1 MPMPLAANGDRGE
14 TRPMLFSAHV
24 VDSSPIAA
32 LRRSTPQAGDVPGLQ
47 SARNG
52 TCAPFTK
59 GVLPR
64 PQFRREALLACWDD
78 AAALDEFLDGHP
90 DGQVFAG
97 GWEMRMELYRAV
109 GVWPGLEPAPVHQAA
124 AEGTEGEGP
133 SVAITIGT
141 AYLRTVVPFMRVNS
155 GLEDQFLAT
164 PSGLW
169 GTALTNLPQRLVATL
184 TIWES
189 GDAAV
194 EFMKSG
200 AHGAAVKAHYDPR
213 KDPTGHTFV
222 TGGGFFGFRPLST
235 RGSLSG
241 KNPISSEL
249 VSV

>member
-1 MPMPLAANGDRGE
+1 
-14 TRPMLFSAHV
+14 MLFSAHV

-32 LRRSTPQAGDVPGLQ
+32 LRRSTPQAGDVPGLL

-64 PQFRREALLACWDD
+64 PQFGRETLLACWDD
-78 AAALDEFLDGHP
+78 AAALDGFLVDHP
-90 DGQVFAG
+90 DGQVFAT
-97 GWEMRMELYRAV
+97 GWEMRMELFRAV
-109 GVWPGLEPAPVHQAA
+109 GVWPGLDAALIQEAA
-124 AEGTEGEGP
+124 AEGTEGDGP

-141 AYLRTVVPFMRVNS
+141 AYLRSAVPFIRVNS

-169 GTALTNLPQRLVATL
+169 GTMLTNLPQRLVATL

-194 EFMKSG
+194 DYMKSG
-200 AHGAAVKAHYDPR
+200 AHGAAIDAHYDPK

-235 RGSLSG
+235 SGSLSG
-241 KNPISSEL
+241 KNPISADL
-249 VSV
+249 VGV